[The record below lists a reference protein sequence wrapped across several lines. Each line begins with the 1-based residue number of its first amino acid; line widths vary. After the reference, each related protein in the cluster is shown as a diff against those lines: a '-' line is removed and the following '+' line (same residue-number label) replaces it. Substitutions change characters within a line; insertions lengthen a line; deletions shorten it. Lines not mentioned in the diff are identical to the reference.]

1 MIIKK
6 IFKKR
11 GKEITDFEE
20 FSDFYDKEKGKKK
33 PKSTIK
39 RLFQLLKKIFGY
51 FDTLNSGKFKEEFK
65 AAFKNDI
72 KMAAILSGLF
82 ALTLVV
88 ITVIW
93 LFVSF
98 AMVAHFYESGNTIV
112 HSILFTLGFHM
123 LILIGFISGI
133 MKISKKFKTRKV
145 YSEFRKSTEFQK

>member
-6 IFKKR
+6 IFKNR
-11 GKEITDFEE
+11 AKEIIEVDE
-20 FSDFYDKEKGKKK
+20 FSDFYDKGKGKKK

-39 RLFQLLKKIFGY
+39 RFFQLLKKIFGY
-51 FDTLNSGKFKEEFK
+51 FDALDSGKFKEEFK
-65 AAFKNDI
+65 ATFKNDI
-72 KMAAILSGLF
+72 KMVAVLSGLL

-112 HSILFTLGFHM
+112 HSILFTLGIHM
-123 LILIGFISGI
+123 LILIGFIFGI
-133 MKISKKFKTRKV
+133 LKISRKFKVQKV
-145 YSEFRKSTEFQK
+145 YSEFRKNTEIQK